1 MAAADV
7 DADCVG
13 LRVLSRHATGT
24 FFRLWETC
32 KNKVGNSSNY
42 SERSWLSVESVE
54 YYSTQNRHITPKTL
68 PKRRVIVL
76 GERSGFGWSITPP
89 KTDTLPLKHY
99 QKGVS

>member
-1 MAAADV
+1 MLMRTACGTACAV
-7 DADCVG
+7 A
-13 LRVLSRHATGT
+13 SRNRYL
-24 FFRLWETC
+24 FSLLIRETC

-68 PKRRVIVL
+68 TKRRVIVL
-76 GERSGFGWSITPP
+76 SERRGRWSITPP
-89 KTDTLPLKHY
+89 ETDTLPLKHY